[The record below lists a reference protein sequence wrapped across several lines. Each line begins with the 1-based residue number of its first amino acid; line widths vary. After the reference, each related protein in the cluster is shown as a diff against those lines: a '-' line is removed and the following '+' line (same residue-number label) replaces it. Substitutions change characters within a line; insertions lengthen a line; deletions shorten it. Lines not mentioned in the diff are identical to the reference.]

1 MIAALLR
8 FAITAAALPVCAHYM
23 DGVVLISQQNAIVVG
38 VILAVIYTL
47 LRRLLRLLLAVINF
61 FTLGLL
67 YVAADAAIV
76 WTAASYVENS
86 VRFDSFLWAVAV
98 AVAINAARTLVDIVT
113 GDTHR

>member
-8 FAITAAALPVCAHYM
+8 FAITAAALPVCAHFM
-23 DGVVLISQQNAIVVG
+23 DGVVLLDLHNAIIVG

-47 LRRLLRLLLAVINF
+47 LRPLPRLLLAVVNF
-61 FTLGLL
+61 LTLGLL

-76 WTAASYVENS
+76 WTAAAYVDNS
-86 VRFDSFLWAVAV
+86 VRFEGVLWAVAV

>member
-8 FAITAAALPVCAHYM
+8 FAITAAALPVCAQYM
-23 DGVVLISQQNAIVVG
+23 DGVILLDQHNAIVVG
-38 VILAVIYTL
+38 VILAVIFTL
-47 LRRLLRLLLAVINF
+47 LRPLLRLLLAVINF

-76 WTAASYVENS
+76 WTAAAYVENS
-86 VRFDSFLWAVAV
+86 VRFESFLWAVAV
-98 AVAINAARTLVDIVT
+98 ALAINAARTLVDIVT